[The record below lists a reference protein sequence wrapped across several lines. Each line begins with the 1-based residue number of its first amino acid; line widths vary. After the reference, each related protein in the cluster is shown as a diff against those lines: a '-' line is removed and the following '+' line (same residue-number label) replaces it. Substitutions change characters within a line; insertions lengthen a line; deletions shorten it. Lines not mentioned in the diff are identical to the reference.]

1 MILNLLISGKS
12 MFKYRV
18 FLDTNVL
25 LDTLL
30 GNTRPAYVAST
41 SILQAAK
48 QGLLEVFIT
57 TQSIIDASYICSRIP
72 DYNDNSFNN
81 AVKELLNFA
90 NVDYINSFDLN
101 RVLKARTGDFEDDAQ
116 FQHADFIECD
126 ALITSDKAFRNSK
139 RETEMLFFSPE
150 EFLAKMTERRW
161 QKD

>member
-1 MILNLLISGKS
+1 

-30 GNTRPAYVAST
+30 GNTRPAYVASR

-81 AVKELLNFA
+81 AVKELLSFA

>member
-1 MILNLLISGKS
+1 

-57 TQSIIDASYICSRIP
+57 TQSIIDASYVCSRIP
-72 DYNDNSFNN
+72 GYDDESFNN
-81 AVKELLNFA
+81 AIKELLSFA
-90 NVDYINSFDLN
+90 NIDYINVFDLY
-101 RVLKARTGDFEDDAQ
+101 RVLEARTGDFEDDAQ
-116 FQHADFIECD
+116 FQHADSLGCD
-126 ALITSDKAFRNSK
+126 ALITSDKAFRSSK
-139 RETEMLFFSPE
+139 RDTEMLFFSPE
-150 EFLAKMTERRW
+150 EFLARMSELR
-161 QKD
+161 

>member
-57 TQSIIDASYICSRIP
+57 TQSIIDASYVCSRIP
-72 DYNDNSFNN
+72 GYDDESFNN
-81 AVKELLNFA
+81 AIKELLSFA
-90 NVDYINSFDLN
+90 NIDHINVFDLY
-101 RVLKARTGDFEDDAQ
+101 RVLEARTGDFEDEAQ
-116 FQHADFIECD
+116 FQHADFLGCD
-126 ALITSDKAFRNSK
+126 ALITSDKAFRSSK

-150 EFLAKMTERRW
+150 EFLARMSELR
-161 QKD
+161 

>member
-1 MILNLLISGKS
+1 

-57 TQSIIDASYICSRIP
+57 TQSIIDASYVCSRIP
-72 DYNDNSFNN
+72 GYDDESFNN
-81 AVKELLNFA
+81 AIKELLSFA
-90 NVDYINSFDLN
+90 NIDHINVFDLY
-101 RVLKARTGDFEDDAQ
+101 RVL
-116 FQHADFIECD
+116 
-126 ALITSDKAFRNSK
+126 
-139 RETEMLFFSPE
+139 
-150 EFLAKMTERRW
+150 
-161 QKD
+161 

>member
-1 MILNLLISGKS
+1 

-25 LDTLL
+25 LDALL

-81 AVKELLNFA
+81 AVKELLSFA

-150 EFLAKMTERRW
+150 EFLAKMSERRW
-161 QKD
+161 RKD

>member
-1 MILNLLISGKS
+1 

-57 TQSIIDASYICSRIP
+57 TQSIIDASYVCSRIP
-72 DYNDNSFNN
+72 GYDDESFNN
-81 AVKELLNFA
+81 AIKELLSFA
-90 NVDYINSFDLN
+90 NIDHINVFDLY
-101 RVLKARTGDFEDDAQ
+101 RVLEARTGDFEDDAQ
-116 FQHADFIECD
+116 FQHADSLGCD
-126 ALITSDKAFRNSK
+126 ALITSDKAFRSSK

-150 EFLAKMTERRW
+150 EFLARMSELR
-161 QKD
+161 